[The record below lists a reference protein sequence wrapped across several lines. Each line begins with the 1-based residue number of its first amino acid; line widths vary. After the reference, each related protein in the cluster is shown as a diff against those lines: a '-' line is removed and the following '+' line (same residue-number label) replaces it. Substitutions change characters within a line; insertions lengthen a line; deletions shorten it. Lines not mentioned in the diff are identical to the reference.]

1 MKKTISLLLTV
12 LMLLSLGG
20 MAWADGG
27 SIEKVWTGELSGIE
41 LWIPMEFRTAKG
53 SLEFID
59 SGEGYTPG
67 EGILSVSIDYIAMP
81 AKECD
86 QLSKLQMD
94 AFLSGDLDK
103 LSEINDQFAGKILP
117 IGSIIALSN
126 GRGEAELRA
135 WLMEQN
141 LDPVYYE
148 GEEELFKQVTEL
160 YENLDITPIG
170 ERDGYAYFLCAFNPD
185 LLLGFCSPEVIGAD
199 YLKEYLSLL
208 ENKALILDNIRLTG
222 GVQAAPAVVEE
233 PFVVEEPAV
242 EEPFVIEEPAV
253 EEPFVVEEPTVE
265 EPFVVEEPTV
275 EEPFVVEEPAVEEP
289 VAEEPAEL
297 ENYEVIE
304 APYVGF
310 RFELP
315 ERYQNIRG
323 KLSWSGGGPLSMADP
338 GIVEI
343 AALYYAIPDEDWD
356 AFVAYT
362 NARFEAIDF
371 GTEEPEAPKSGWDD
385 EHICGCLFDLIGID
399 GNRGLKELLPFL
411 AEYNEPYGAEFIS
424 LEKLGKEGD
433 TTFYLAQYAKLEDET
448 DAYSAAMG
456 ELYDE
461 FTALCADRDAFL
473 SGLTLSEPL
482 SAHAES
488 NGAVSFKTTDLS
500 GNEVTSEELFAGHK
514 VTMLNLWATW
524 CGPCRGEL
532 GELGKLAREFEKQG
546 CQIVGVCLDGAEA
559 GREAKALLK
568 ENGADFLN
576 LVCTDDIEDQLFTL
590 YVPTSFFVDSEGN
603 LLGDP
608 IVGAQTDLYPEALA
622 EALAVVG

>member
-12 LMLLSLGG
+12 LLLLSLGG
-20 MAWADGG
+20 AAWANGD
-27 SIEKVWTGELSGIE
+27 SDEKVWTGELSGIE
-41 LWIPMEFRTAKG
+41 LWIPMEFRNAKG

-67 EGILSVSIDYIAMP
+67 EGVLSVSIDYIAMP

-117 IGSIIALSN
+117 LASIAAIN
-126 GRGEAELRA
+126 GGRGQAELRA
-135 WLMEQN
+135 WIMEQN

-148 GEEELFKQVTEL
+148 GEEDLFKQITEL

-170 ERDGYAYFLCAFNPD
+170 ERDGYAYFLCAFDPD
-185 LLLGFCSPEVIGAD
+185 LLLDFCSPEVIGED

-208 ENKALILDNIRLTG
+208 ENKALILDNIRLIG
-222 GVQAAPAVVEE
+222 GVQAAPAAEE
-233 PFVVEEPAV
+233 PAAVEEPAV
-242 EEPFVIEEPAV
+242 EEPAM
-253 EEPFVVEEPTVE
+253 
-265 EPFVVEEPTV
+265 
-275 EEPFVVEEPAVEEP
+275 VEEPAVEEP
-289 VAEEPAEL
+289 AMVEEPAVEEPAVVEEPVVEEPVPAEEPAAT
-297 ENYEVIE
+297 ENHEVID

-310 RFELP
+310 HYALP

-343 AALYYAIPDEDWD
+343 AALYYAIPDEDWG
-356 AFVAYT
+356 AFVEYT
-362 NARFEAIDF
+362 NARLASIDF
-371 GTEEPEAPKSGWDD
+371 GMEEPEAPKSGWDD
-385 EHICGCLFDLIGID
+385 EHICGCLFDIIGID

-424 LEKLGKEGD
+424 LEKIGKEGD
-433 TTFYLAQYAKLEDET
+433 TTFFLAQYAKLEDEMNE
-448 DAYSAAMG
+448 YSAAMG

-482 SAHAES
+482 SAHAEPS
-488 NGAVSFKTTDLS
+488 GAVSFKTTDLS

-532 GELGKLAREFEKQG
+532 RELGKLAREFEKQG
-546 CQIVGVCLDGAEA
+546 CQIVGVCLDGAES

-568 ENGADFLN
+568 ENGAGFLN
-576 LVCTDDIEDQLFTL
+576 LVCTDDIEEQLFTL

-603 LLGDP
+603 LLGEP
-608 IVGAQTDLYPEALA
+608 VVGAQTELYPQALA
-622 EALAVVG
+622 DALALVG